1 MNKRL
6 IAGTFFAAL
15 AALAIVGCSS
25 TAADK
30 AATLNPTTGAHPA
43 NWQTTH
49 WAEYLKNPDGCKP
62 CHGST
67 TDTAAAGG
75 TSGVSC
81 FGCHHP
87 NGPHHPAGWADPAQH
102 GRLGAQGAPNGAT
115 YFQGKGFASCTPCH
129 GSDYTSPV
137 GITPSCTSC
146 HTKAPHPSKPWQS
159 GLSPLNPNHDKT
171 DYANASECV
180 KCHALGANSDITPQP
195 PAPAGTTPGC
205 FNGTLCHTTKF

>member
-1 MNKRL
+1 MKTGL
-6 IAGTFFAAL
+6 IAKTFFAAM

-25 TAADK
+25 TASNN
-30 AATLNPTTGAHPA
+30 AATLNPATGQHPA
-43 NWQTTH
+43 TWQATH
-49 WAEYLKNPDGCKP
+49 WSEYLKNPDGCKP

-87 NGPHHPAGWADPAQH
+87 NGPHHPAGWASASQH

-115 YFQGKGFASCTPCH
+115 FFQGKGFASCTPCH
-129 GSDYTSPV
+129 GTDYTNPV
-137 GITPSCTSC
+137 GITPSCKAC
-146 HTKAPHPSKPWQS
+146 HTKAPHPNKPWQS

-171 DYANASECV
+171 DYANAAECV